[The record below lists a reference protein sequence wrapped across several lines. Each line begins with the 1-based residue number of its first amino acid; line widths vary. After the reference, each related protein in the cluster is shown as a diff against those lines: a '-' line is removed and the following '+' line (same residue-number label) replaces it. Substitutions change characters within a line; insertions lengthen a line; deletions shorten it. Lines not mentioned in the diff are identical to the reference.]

1 MIKSHVLVHH
11 AVNEDPYQPYTYVL
25 TLISHLY
32 NVNKD
37 YGRPQTGVLTSVT
50 FLISYFLR
58 LFVSVY
64 ASANACERARLHSC
78 VCMGVYI

>member
-25 TLISHLY
+25 THISHLY

-50 FLISYFLR
+50 FLISYF
-58 LFVSVY
+58 
-64 ASANACERARLHSC
+64 
-78 VCMGVYI
+78 